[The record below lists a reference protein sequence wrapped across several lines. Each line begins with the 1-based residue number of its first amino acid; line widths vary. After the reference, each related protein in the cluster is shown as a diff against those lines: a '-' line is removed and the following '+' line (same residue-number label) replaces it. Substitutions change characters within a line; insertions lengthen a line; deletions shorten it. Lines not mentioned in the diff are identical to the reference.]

1 MFGLFDDE
9 LGTNERK
16 AMANKILTIERPHL
30 FNPSK
35 PKSPNNRMTPSP
47 TLDVFIGPRSWLVFD
62 KLRATGDWLN
72 NAVENW
78 KNDEEY
84 KRMQFVLHN
93 LKVVNDLAERCV
105 KDNASK
111 DREHRDNILI
121 VATDH
126 RGLFQDIRKGSLDNV
141 L

>member
-1 MFGLFDDE
+1 MSAKSMVLEVVRKSILLHLWYLTEELVEFELFDNE
-9 LGTNERK
+9 LGTSERK
-16 AMANKILTIERPHL
+16 AMANKILTIEQPHL
-30 FNPSK
+30 FNPLK
-35 PKSPNNRMTPSP
+35 PKFPNNRMTPSP

-84 KRMQFVLHN
+84 KRMQFLLHD

-105 KDNASK
+105 KDIKDYVNA
-111 DREHRDNILI
+111 
-121 VATDH
+121 
-126 RGLFQDIRKGSLDNV
+126 
-141 L
+141 